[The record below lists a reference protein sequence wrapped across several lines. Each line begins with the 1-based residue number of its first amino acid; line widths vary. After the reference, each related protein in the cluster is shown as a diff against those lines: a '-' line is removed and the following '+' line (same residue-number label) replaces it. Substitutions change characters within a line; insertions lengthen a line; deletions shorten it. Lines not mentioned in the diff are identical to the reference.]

1 LGNTT
6 AFIRETLGGREMLK
20 DIVKGARSYRRF
32 YGEKPVSKEQLL
44 KLIDLARL
52 SPSGA
57 NKQPLKYIVIND
69 NSTNTL
75 IFDNIFWAGYLK
87 DWTGPSL
94 EERPTA
100 YIIMLRD
107 KDISKA
113 PSMDEGIAAQSIFL
127 GAREAGLG
135 GCFIGSFKK
144 DELIKGLNIDE
155 KYEIALVIALGFPKE
170 EVVIEELNE
179 SGDVKYWRDEEK
191 VHHVPKRTLEDIII
205 TRF

>member
-1 LGNTT
+1 
-6 AFIRETLGGREMLK
+6 MLK

-32 YGEKPVSKEQLL
+32 YGDKPISKEQLM
-44 KLIDLARL
+44 KLIDLARM

-57 NKQPLKYIVIND
+57 NKQPLKYMLIND
-69 NSTNTL
+69 NSTNAF

-87 DWTGPSL
+87 EWPGPEA

-107 KDISKA
+107 KDINKT

-144 DELIKGLNIDE
+144 DELMNGLGIEE
-155 KYEIALVIALGFPKE
+155 KYDIALVIALGVPKE
-170 EVVIEELNE
+170 EVIIEEVKE
-179 SGDVKYWRDEEK
+179 DGDIKYYRDEDQ
-191 VHHVPKRTLEDIII
+191 VHHVPKRSLKEIII
-205 TRF
+205 NRI